1 MEREEILAT
10 VESIFAKVLKK
21 NDLKMNDETTAN
33 DVDGWDSMSNM
44 IVIAEIERHFG
55 IRLKLREIIKM
66 KNVGALCDVIK
77 EKTSR

>member
-66 KNVGALCDVIK
+66 KNVGALCVVIK
-77 EKTSR
+77 DKTSR

>member
-66 KNVGALCDVIK
+66 KNVGVLCDVIK

>member
-1 MEREEILAT
+1 MEREEIFAT